1 MHKTGPSTL
10 RYVIYSYHT
19 SIALILDDSIALSSQ
34 TAALILNSLH
44 KCIESI
50 RDDPDA
56 PIPEDIKKLR
66 QANFKVEYKR
76 RALPGAG
83 ELRRKLSKPSS
94 RPRGRPV
101 LKKNTR
107 GRETPPDS
115 EDDWSTEGED
125 MGEDEEKDKAE
136 DRAEDIGEDQEKDK
150 AEDRQG

>member
-10 RYVIYSYHT
+10 RYGIYSYHT

-76 RALPGAG
+76 RTVLGAV
-83 ELRRKLSKPSS
+83 EVWRKPSKASS
-94 RPRGRPV
+94 RPRGRPA

-107 GRETPPDS
+107 GKETPPDS
-115 EDDWSTEGED
+115 EDDWSSEGED
-125 MGEDEEKDKAE
+125 VGEDEEKDKAE
-136 DRAEDIGEDQEKDK
+136 EPRN
-150 AEDRQG
+150 